1 MSTTRA
7 GSQRALRAPRVA
19 ARPPRRGARRKA
31 PLFRPHAPADFF
43 SPEAW
48 RLLSSLLQQRA
59 RDWQVAGQPRS
70 FYYRQHSAPVWDETA
85 HYRCSGAILHVARQ
99 GLLRAGM
106 GIDLERALR
115 LLTLEWQADG
125 KTIDGRECDDWRDAL
140 TSAFWRIGQHYREL
154 QRRKGAGALE
164 ILREE
169 MERLPTGGRAAQLY
183 LLSASA

>member
-7 GSQRALRAPRVA
+7 GSQSALRAPRVA
-19 ARPPRRGARRKA
+19 AHPPRRGARRKA
-31 PLFRPHAPADFF
+31 PTFRPHAPADFF

-70 FYYRQHSAPVWDETA
+70 FYYQHHSEPVWDEAA
-85 HYRCSGAILHVARQ
+85 HYRCSRATLHVARQ
-99 GLLRAGM
+99 GLLRVGM

-115 LLTLEWQADG
+115 LLTLEWRADG
-125 KTIDGRECDDWRDAL
+125 KTVDGRERDDWRAAL
-140 TSAFWRIGQHYREL
+140 TSVFWRIGQHYREL
-154 QRRKGAGALE
+154 QRRKGAGALD

-169 MERLPTGGRAAQLY
+169 IERLPAGGSAARLY
-183 LLSASA
+183 LFSATP